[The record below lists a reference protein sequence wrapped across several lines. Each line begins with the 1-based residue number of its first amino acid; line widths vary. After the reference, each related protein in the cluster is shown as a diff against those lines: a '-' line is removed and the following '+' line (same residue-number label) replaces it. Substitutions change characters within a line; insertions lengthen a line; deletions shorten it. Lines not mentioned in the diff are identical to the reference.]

1 MISGVLAGGTR
12 ENLPLDLKPGRYA
25 LLCFASDRA
34 GGPPHVAKG
43 MLDEVTVARADAR
56 GCRHVGE
63 HGRRQHAFRL
73 DASCVDDR
81 RFILTVG
88 NVIS

>member
-34 GGPPHVAKG
+34 GGPHTSLRECSTRSPSRAQTLAVAG
-43 MLDEVTVARADAR
+43 TSASTVAASTLSGWMLPAWTT
-56 GCRHVGE
+56 GE
-63 HGRRQHAFRL
+63 I
-73 DASCVDDR
+73 
-81 RFILTVG
+81 ILTVG

>member
-43 MLDEVTVARADAR
+43 MLDEVTVR
-56 GCRHVGE
+56 
-63 HGRRQHAFRL
+63 
-73 DASCVDDR
+73 
-81 RFILTVG
+81 
-88 NVIS
+88 